1 MSDTTNKVRRVS
13 FADRREDDSKP
24 WYVGYA
30 ELDEDPNGTHMLV
43 PIEEWNQREA
53 EIERLHGRI
62 EELEI
67 AFAHYHTPE
76 NIGSSDPPSDK
87 CKQCGFDIRDQIH
100 LRVDDLRIGARR

>member
-1 MSDTTNKVRRVS
+1 MSDIVREIRDPWMPGEDGIWRS
-13 FADRREDDSKP
+13 LAERAAD
-24 WYVGYA
+24 
-30 ELDEDPNGTHMLV
+30 
-43 PIEEWNQREA
+43 

>member
-53 EIERLHGRI
+53 EIERLR
-62 EELEI
+62 EELELFKSGCL
-67 AFAHYHTPE
+67 ARLEREGYVVWSANGELFGNYEDALSCTLEP
-76 NIGSSDPPSDK
+76 
-87 CKQCGFDIRDQIH
+87 
-100 LRVDDLRIGARR
+100 DDE